1 MGTATARWRKTGI
14 AKPDGLLQAVTL
26 AALQE
31 PTGVSALQCRLAEQ
45 HLTANKGRRDE
56 DR

>member
-1 MGTATARWRKTGI
+1 MGTATARWRKTSI